1 MRLIR
6 CEDYEALSAQ
16 AASLVIAEITQ
27 QRDLLLCAATG
38 RSPIGLYEALV
49 RKAQTDGALFD
60 ALRIIQL
67 DEWGG
72 LSENAPHSCERYLRT
87 RLLDPLGISPARYLG
102 FASAAPEPEEECR
115 RIRSALAQHGP
126 IDVCVLG
133 LGINGH
139 IGFNEPGTV
148 LLPHCHV
155 ARLSDD
161 SRRHAMVGSMNEA
174 PHFGLTLGL
183 QEILA
188 ARRILLLVTGEGKQH
203 ALTGLL
209 SGEVSTTL
217 PASFLWLH
225 GNTDCLIDQ
234 GTLQSASRNL

>member
-1 MRLIR
+1 MRIID

-16 AASLVIAEITQ
+16 AASLVISEITQ

-38 RSPIGLYEALV
+38 NSPIGLYDKLV
-49 RKAQTDGALFD
+49 RRAQTDGALFD

-67 DEWGG
+67 DEWSG
-72 LSENAPHSCERYLRT
+72 LSENDPGCCERYLRT
-87 RLLDPLGISPARYLG
+87 RLLVPLGISPARFMG
-102 FASAAPEPEEECR
+102 FASAALEPEEECR
-115 RIRSALAQHGP
+115 RIRSALARHGP

-139 IGFNEPGTV
+139 IGFNEPGAV
-148 LLPHCHV
+148 LLPFCHV
-155 ARLSDD
+155 ARLSEE
-161 SRRHAMVGSMNEA
+161 SRRHAMVRSMGG
-174 PHFGLTLGL
+174 PPRLGLTLGM

-188 ARRILLLVTGEGKQH
+188 ARRILLLVTGDGKQQ
-203 ALTGLL
+203 ALAGLL

-225 GNTDCLIDQ
+225 QDADCLIDR
-234 GTLQSASRNL
+234 QSVRQS

>member
-1 MRLIR
+1 MKILY
-6 CEDYEALSAQ
+6 CEDYESLSLQ
-16 AASLVIAEITQ
+16 AASLVISEITQ
-27 QRDLLLCAATG
+27 QKDLLLCAATG

-72 LSENAPHSCERYLRT
+72 LSENAPDSCERYLRT
-87 RLLDPLGISPARYLG
+87 RLLDPLGISPARYIG
-102 FASAAPEPEEECR
+102 FASAAPEPEEECL
-115 RIRSALAQHGP
+115 RIRSALARHGP

-139 IGFNEPGTV
+139 IGFNEPGPV

-155 ARLSDD
+155 ARLSND
-161 SRRHAMVGSMNEA
+161 SRRHAMVGAMNEP

-188 ARRILLLVTGEGKQH
+188 ARRILLLVTGEGKRQ
-203 ALTGLL
+203 ARTGLL
-209 SGEVSTTL
+209 SGEVSTAL

-234 GTLQSASRNL
+234 ST

>member
-1 MRLIR
+1 VRIID
-6 CEDYEALSAQ
+6 CEDYEALSVQ
-16 AASLVIAEITQ
+16 AALIVISEITQ
-27 QRDLLLCAATG
+27 KRNLLLCAATG
-38 RSPIGLYEALV
+38 NSPIGLYDALV
-49 RKAQTDGALFD
+49 RKAQTDSALFD

-72 LSENAPHSCERYLRT
+72 LSENGPGSCERYLRT
-87 RLLDPLGISPARYLG
+87 RLLDPLGISPARFIG
-102 FASAAPEPEEECR
+102 FAAAAREPEEECR
-115 RIRSALAQHGP
+115 RIRSALARDGP

-139 IGFNEPGTV
+139 IGFNEPGPV
-148 LLPHCHV
+148 LLPQCHV

-161 SRRHAMVGSMNEA
+161 SRRHAMVGAMNEA
-174 PHFGLTLGL
+174 PRFGLTLGL

-188 ARRILLLVTGEGKQH
+188 ARRILLLVTGEGKQQ
-203 ALTGLL
+203 ALAGLL

-225 GNTDCLIDQ
+225 GNADCLIDQ
-234 GTLQSASRNL
+234 GALVT

>member
-1 MRLIR
+1 MKIFY
-6 CEDYEALSAQ
+6 CENYESLSLQ
-16 AASLVIAEITQ
+16 ATSLVISEITQ

-49 RKAQTDGALFD
+49 RQAQTDGALFD

-72 LSENAPHSCERYLRT
+72 LSENAPASCERYLRT
-87 RLLDPLGISPARYLG
+87 RLLDPLGISPARYIG
-102 FASAAPEPEEECR
+102 FASAAPEPEEECL
-115 RIRSALAQHGP
+115 RIRSALARHGP

-139 IGFNEPGTV
+139 IGFNEPGPV

-161 SRRHAMVGSMNEA
+161 SRRHAMVGAMNEA
-174 PHFGLTLGL
+174 PRFGLTLGL

-188 ARRILLLVTGEGKQH
+188 ARRILLLVTGEGKQQ
-203 ALTGLL
+203 ALTRLL

-234 GTLQSASRNL
+234 GTLHSASRNL